1 MSRFTVIQQANN
13 TSLLMYD
20 MGLSYYKGVINLAS
34 FPVELQSNYLE
45 VINDAIEHFLIDSI
59 KNPKI
64 KSIFEFPE
72 TCENNNF
79 LISFELQRDF
89 VNIQRIIKI
98 EVKKYVKTVDD
109 YIREHNNKLSLN
121 IKTTKE
127 NSTTI
132 ESQGKKI
139 IELETKLTQAETE
152 IKNLKGLVDGLNTS
166 VQILL
171 SQKNDKLGSGTTN
184 IATGSFLPNTSINQ
198 ATTSNPNTTLSFP
211 SFNGLGQANTNSQF
225 VFNSKPTNSSSTILT
240 SSLTNNLTNTPVQIS
255 TTNAP
260 LQSNTITSNNITTT
274 PFSLTTN
281 STPVPFTLTPSTQ
294 FGSTTNVNNSTTKNA

>member
-13 TSLLMYD
+13 TSLLVYD

-34 FPVELQSNYLE
+34 FPVELQSNYIE
-45 VINDAIEHFLIDSI
+45 VLNDAIEHFLIDSI

-72 TCENNNF
+72 TSENNNF

-98 EVKKYVKTVDD
+98 EVIKYVKTVDD
-109 YIREHNNKLSLN
+109 YIREHNNKLSSN

-132 ESQGKKI
+132 ETQGKKI
-139 IELETKLTQAETE
+139 IELETKLTQTETE
-152 IKNLKGLVDGLNTS
+152 IKSLKGLVDALNSS

-171 SQKNDKLGSGTTN
+171 TQKNDKVGTSTTN
-184 IATGSFLPNTSINQ
+184 NTNSFLTNTSINPS
-198 ATTSNPNTTLSFP
+198 TSFNSNTTTPFP
-211 SFNGLGQANTNSQF
+211 SFNGIGQPSTTSPF
-225 VFNSKPTNSSSTILT
+225 VFNSKPTT
-240 SSLTNNLTNTPVQIS
+240 SLTTTP
-255 TTNAP
+255 A
-260 LQSNTITSNNITTT
+260 
-274 PFSLTTN
+274 PFSLTTTPLQTSTTN
-281 STPVPFTLTPSTQ
+281 QPVQSTTTMSNNNTTTPFGATTSSTPVPFTLTQPTQ
-294 FGSTTNVNNSTTKNA
+294 FSSTTNNNTSTKNA